1 MELLGGADKPVAH
14 TVRQELLVVL
24 AQCEHA
30 LGSGLLSGRVRGFNA
45 RCEGGSGTLDT
56 TGQCRSWWRWA
67 FRIHRALPAF
77 ALQKGLLV
85 IGAVRGLQGG
95 LEQELRRVLHVDD
108 RCDDGLELLN
118 VDRS

>member
-30 LGSGLLSGRVRGFNA
+30 HGSGLLSGSVRGIIA
-45 RCEGGSGTLDT
+45 RCEGGSGTLDPT
-56 TGQCRSWWRWA
+56 CQCRSWWRWGV
-67 FRIHRALPAF
+67 RIHRSLPAF

-85 IGAVRGLQGG
+85 IGAVRGLQCG
-95 LEQELRRVLHVDD
+95 LEQEL
-108 RCDDGLELLN
+108 
-118 VDRS
+118 